1 TINSLTVTDIDTIL
15 ISNSFHIT
23 IDNMIRGNAN
33 VYSGI
38 PALAED
44 ATTYPVTVIT
54 KTEITEFIIAAQ
66 QFSGVNFTNVTFSV
80 ATVTALTPEER
91 DEVLDSMIVR
101 NMLTNEIELIPGY
114 VADSNNYMN
123 NDTNTFLTEAGINA
137 VLGL

>member
-1 TINSLTVTDIDTIL
+1 
-15 ISNSFHIT
+15 
-23 IDNMIRGNAN
+23 MIRGNAN